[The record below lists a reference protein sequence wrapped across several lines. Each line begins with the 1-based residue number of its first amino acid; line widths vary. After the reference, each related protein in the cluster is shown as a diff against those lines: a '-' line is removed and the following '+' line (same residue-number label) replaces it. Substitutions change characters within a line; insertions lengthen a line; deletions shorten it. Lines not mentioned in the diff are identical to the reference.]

1 MNATSFRRSLVMAAV
16 LAVAGAFPAFAVGE
30 QAMSDIKGRDGKE
43 IGKIVLI
50 ETTVGVLIKV
60 KLSGLK
66 PGPHGIHLHE
76 VGKCEGDFA
85 NAGKIYNPLGA
96 RHGFLSEEGSMA
108 GDLPNVYAGANGE
121 VEAEFLSPS
130 VTLSKDA
137 EESLLDAD
145 GTAFVLFEGPD
156 DYKSDPEGQAGAR
169 IGCGVVTAAK

>member
-1 MNATSFRRSLVMAAV
+1 MAAV

-66 PGPHGIHLHE
+66 PGPHGFHLHE
-76 VGKCEGDFA
+76 VGRCDGDFSS
-85 NAGKIYNPLGA
+85 AGKIYNPLGA
-96 RHGFLSEEGSMA
+96 RHGFLSEEGPMV
-108 GDLPNVYAGANGE
+108 GDLPNLFAGATGE
-121 VEAEFLSPS
+121 VEAEILSPF

-137 EESLLDAD
+137 EESLLDLD
-145 GTAFVLFEGPD
+145 GTSFVIFENGD
-156 DYKSDPEGQAGAR
+156 DYKSDPEGEAGAR
-169 IGCGVVTAAK
+169 IACGVIAAVK